1 MRHVP
6 GADYSI
12 PAEPREL
19 LRADEMLRANPLTTR
34 WRCDQR
40 AIWGRSRRFD
50 RGSADGRYRR
60 ILPVAERPAERL
72 LSDQTAGVEP
82 GSGDRGSCPCCSDIP
97 PTPEPIGVANSRSLG
112 RR

>member
-1 MRHVP
+1 MRHVA

-19 LRADEMLRANPLTTR
+19 LRADEMLRANPPTTR

-60 ILPVAERPAERL
+60 ILPVSARPGKGPLTEPI
-72 LSDQTAGVEP
+72 AGVQPAARELVFMP
-82 GSGDRGSCPCCSDIP
+82 EAVEKRVIRG
-97 PTPEPIGVANSRSLG
+97 
-112 RR
+112 

>member
-1 MRHVP
+1 MRHVA

-19 LRADEMLRANPLTTR
+19 LRADEMLRANPPTTR

-60 ILPVAERPAERL
+60 NFALRDASIDLPHLPLTGHAGNRCILRDGGSFGAHHL
-72 LSDQTAGVEP
+72 LPNQATHTAM
-82 GSGDRGSCPCCSDIP
+82 
-97 PTPEPIGVANSRSLG
+97 A
-112 RR
+112 